1 MALVLNDRV
10 KETTATTGQGTL
22 ALAGAATGFESFV
35 TGIGDTNTCYYAIID
50 DTNGTWEIGIGTVG
64 DASPDTLARTTV
76 IDTSAGNTTKINF
89 ASGNKTVFCTLP
101 SSKSVFLD
109 ADGDVTLGANLDVG
123 GNLTVTGTTTFNGG
137 TLTLGEC

>member
-50 DTNGTWEIGIGTVG
+50 DTNGTWE
-64 DASPDTLARTTV
+64 
-76 IDTSAGNTTKINF
+76 
-89 ASGNKTVFCTLP
+89 
-101 SSKSVFLD
+101 
-109 ADGDVTLGANLDVG
+109 
-123 GNLTVTGTTTFNGG
+123 
-137 TLTLGEC
+137 